1 MRLRR
6 SIVCKIRGV
15 ALASVCVP
23 FDDKAAHAHGSQQQ
37 RGEGADWTATHDD
50 DIDDGLDG
58 LSVRHCHVTVTAL
71 ASLLLAEWNAAAE
84 CHMYASNK
92 RESAARLHRR
102 RAKALA
108 HRSVALRFYRRR
120 ATRARA
126 GTNTNVTT
134 SGGGGVAG

>member
-1 MRLRR
+1 MRR
-6 SIVCKIRGV
+6 SSLKPAIRPVIDLAKKVIPVVC
-15 ALASVCVP
+15 P
-23 FDDKAAHAHGSQQQ
+23 NPN
-37 RGEGADWTATHDD
+37 
-50 DIDDGLDG
+50 
-58 LSVRHCHVTVTAL
+58 VTVTAL

-134 SGGGGVAG
+134 SGGGGMAG